1 MTNAVMPCDFRKWQI
16 FSSWHCTRG
25 IVYSILSQIV
35 MGYWTGNLDLQSFT
49 DILLTTDFVWPLIKT
64 HTSVQCKVVDIL
76 RNSLFSQIL

>member
-49 DILLTTDFVWPLIKT
+49 DILLTTDFVWPLIKS
-64 HTSVQCKVVDIL
+64 HTSAQCKVVDIL
-76 RNSLFSQIL
+76 RNSLFS